1 VRTRE
6 GEARIIAV
14 IGFKDAVEEMR
25 RNGIPLE
32 NIRRFELRV
41 MHFLGVKSRYFEC
54 EMEFPNGD
62 ICRLDW
68 SEYYTLF
75 NEP

>member
-1 VRTRE
+1 
-6 GEARIIAV
+6 
-14 IGFKDAVEEMR
+14 
-25 RNGIPLE
+25 
-32 NIRRFELRV
+32 
-41 MHFLGVKSRYFEC
+41 MHFLGTKSRYFEC